1 MSGSNESNDKLV
13 SGRVN
18 YSNDQTTIWAENQY
32 TTTSVLFIETG
43 EFRIGFNGDVILR
56 VEVAN
61 DSENDG
67 EFHPPEPLDAIVG
80 VGWRENNGSSK
91 GGTGVT
97 GIGGKVGG
105 LGVHGEGGEDGTG
118 VFADAG
124 GQAAGAISL
133 GGPRQGTGVFG
144 LGSGGERLNRRGAG
158 GTGVHGVGG
167 VGDLQAGLPAPPG
180 QPTPPDIMPGTGVF
194 GQGGKIGMD
203 SNTKRLLLGA
213 GVIGVGG
220 DAGNKDMPSLQDSG
234 SAGVFGQGAE
244 AVIENIFDSGTS
256 ISVGPKEAGPG
267 VVGRG
272 GVTITSDFRLELPVG
287 AGVIGLAG
295 GQNKPAITETG
306 DTGVF
311 GLGRMGVQ
319 GHGTAGPGLIARSDQ
334 DRGGVFKSDL
344 SAQIRLVPKKVGT
357 RLPEASAVTPTGIS
371 EISLKS
377 GVVSLPKAGQ
387 GGDLMTLIDDTR
399 RCTLWFCVQD
409 PSRGQP
415 ARWAQVLLGPDFD
428 GQS

>member
-1 MSGSNESNDKLV
+1 MSGSNESNDDLV

-18 YSNDQTTIWAENQY
+18 RSNDQTTIWAENQY

-43 EFRIGFNGDVILR
+43 EFRIDFNGDVILR

-80 VGWRENNGSSK
+80 VGWREYDGSSK

-105 LGVHGEGGEDGTG
+105 LGIHGEGGEDGTG

-124 GQAAGAISL
+124 GQAAGVISL

-158 GTGVHGVGG
+158 GIGVHGVGG
-167 VGDLQAGLPAPPG
+167 VGDLRRSPAPPG
-180 QPTPPDIMPGTGVF
+180 QPAPPDITPGTGVF
-194 GQGGKIGMD
+194 GQGGKIVD
-203 SNTKRLLLGA
+203 YNEKRLLLGA

-220 DAGNKDMPSLQDSG
+220 DAGSKDMPSLQDSG

-244 AVIENIFDSGTS
+244 AIIENISGTS
-256 ISVGPKEAGPG
+256 TFVGPEEAGPG

-272 GVTITSDFRLELPVG
+272 GVAISSDFRLKLPVG

-311 GLGRMGVQ
+311 GLGRTGVQ
-319 GHGTAGPGLIARSDQ
+319 GHGIAGPGLIARSDQ

-357 RLPEASAVTPTGIS
+357 RLPEASVVTPTGIS
-371 EISLKS
+371 EVALKS
-377 GVVSLPKAGQ
+377 GVVSLPKVGQ

-409 PSRGQP
+409 SSRGQP